1 MLTSRSNS
9 SGPRVHRAL
18 LCGFAALLVG
28 LILVP
33 FAAAAPKI
41 AFFKTDGYGGPGHIW
56 TIAPDGS
63 GLKQLTSGS
72 PSDGGPAWSPGRGT
86 IAFIRSASSSSD
98 EPARIMLMRSD
109 GTHLRQL
116 KYSGP
121 SLTTGS
127 YVLAYSPDGRY
138 LAGGCRVGDPND
150 WAVTVLDLK
159 TRKSHIVC
167 PFECENG
174 VISISWSPDGKRL
187 AASIEY
193 GGGVGMLL
201 VDVAGRRLIKNVGG
215 YGSVS
220 WRPDGKYILA
230 SYSLVGEPTQTWLL
244 HADGSRADRLG
255 TDQREPMYSPDGKHY
270 VFVVRGWWGY
280 PCVLEYA
287 DGDGSH
293 VRVVH
298 RFSGKDYVGGLAWR

>member
-9 SGPRVHRAL
+9 SGPRARRAL

-33 FAAAAPKI
+33 VAAAGPRI
-41 AFFKTDGYGGPGHIW
+41 AFFKADLSGGISHIW
-56 TIAPDGS
+56 TVAPDGS
-63 GLKQLTSGS
+63 HLKRLTSGS
-72 PSDGGPAWSPGRGT
+72 SRDIGPAWSPGRGT
-86 IAFIRSASSSSD
+86 IAFIRSVPGGAD
-98 EPARIMLMRSD
+98 ALARIMLMRSD
-109 GTHLRQL
+109 GTHQRQVR
-116 KYSGP
+116 YSGP

-127 YVLAYSPDGRY
+127 YALAYSPDGRY

-159 TRKSHIVC
+159 TRKSHIIC
-167 PFECENG
+167 PFVCENG
-174 VISISWSPDGKRL
+174 VISVSWSPDGKRL

-201 VDVAGRRLIKNVGG
+201 IDVAGRRLVKNVGG

-220 WRPDGKYILA
+220 WRPDGKYLLA
-230 SYSLVGEPTQTWLL
+230 SYSIVGEPKQTWLL
-244 HADGSRADRLG
+244 HTDGTRSTRLG
-255 TDQREPMYSPDGKHY
+255 TDQWEPVYSPDGAHY
-270 VFVVRGWWGY
+270 AFVVRGRWGY
-280 PCVLEYA
+280 PCVLKYA

-293 VRVVH
+293 VRVVY
-298 RFSGKDYVGGLAWR
+298 RSSGKDYVGGLAWR